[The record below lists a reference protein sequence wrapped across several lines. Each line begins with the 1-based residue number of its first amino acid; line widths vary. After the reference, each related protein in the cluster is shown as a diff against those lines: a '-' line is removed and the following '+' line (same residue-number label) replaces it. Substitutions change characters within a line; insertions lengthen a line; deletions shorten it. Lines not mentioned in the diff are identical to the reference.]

1 MTSIYLYFTD
11 QPYVYYNSTVAHH
24 NEVSV
29 KLFYIITRKYGNYC
43 KNYLININR
52 HGNRI
57 FYINLSYKIYLIN
70 IHMYIYSKIILNLYN
85 YYIERKY

>member
-29 KLFYIITRKYGNYC
+29 KLFFI
-43 KNYLININR
+43 
-52 HGNRI
+52 
-57 FYINLSYKIYLIN
+57 
-70 IHMYIYSKIILNLYN
+70 LYN
-85 YYIERKY
+85 YEKI